1 MLIFLHQT
9 FIVILLG
16 CVNGYKFSN
25 SYLLY
30 LSHRASIILVF
41 RVIWPI
47 PYYTIYKHPDW
58 SKLNFSESLNTIKQS
73 FPDNTYYL
81 LNCCSC
87 VINYSSERSLIGF
100 PEQEEVLPSRTP
112 GPNVLFRNPLSFS
125 FLFFLSPTRF
135 DEFHFPF

>member
-1 MLIFLHQT
+1 MIFL
-9 FIVILLG
+9 
-16 CVNGYKFSN
+16 
-25 SYLLY
+25 SYNEQ
-30 LSHRASIILVF
+30 F
-41 RVIWPI
+41 RIAQC
-47 PYYTIYKHPDW
+47 TRQHLERL
-58 SKLNFSESLNTIKQS
+58 KLNFSESLNTIKQS
-73 FPDNTYYL
+73 LPDNTYYL

-135 DEFHFPF
+135 DEFHFPFKIYLSTLFGLFLFPIFQFGFTTYIFDKFCHFVL